1 MTEMTSNFA
10 TCAGYE
16 IHFTE
21 WGGEATQPIV
31 MWHGLTHNGRFF
43 DPLARTLSDRYRII
57 CPDTIGR
64 GLSQW
69 PEHPESEYRFKVYSA
84 IAQELVDRLRLDK
97 IRWIGSSMGGSLGMI
112 LAGGVL
118 KDRISHLVLDDIGP
132 EIPLAT
138 IQTVANAREEAPFFS
153 TVQELA
159 DYFREVYTQLSNV
172 KFSDPEWLSVALRFG
187 RRADDGRIT
196 IHNDPRVMTQMTDHP
211 EDFHLWDYYDAVT
224 AKTLLLRGGKSI
236 ILSAETAAEMERRGP
251 RPRIHLFE
259 DIGHAPWLTTP
270 GEFDLISNFLAA

>member
-1 MTEMTSNFA
+1 
-10 TCAGYE
+10 
-16 IHFTE
+16 
-21 WGGEATQPIV
+21 
-31 MWHGLTHNGRFF
+31 
-43 DPLARTLSDRYRII
+43 
-57 CPDTIGR
+57 
-64 GLSQW
+64 
-69 PEHPESEYRFKVYSA
+69 
-84 IAQELVDRLRLDK
+84 
-97 IRWIGSSMGGSLGMI
+97 
-112 LAGGVL
+112 
-118 KDRISHLVLDDIGP
+118 
-132 EIPLAT
+132 
-138 IQTVANAREEAPFFS
+138 
-153 TVQELA
+153 
-159 DYFREVYTQLSNV
+159 
-172 KFSDPEWLSVALRFG
+172 LRFG